1 MLKINRRLTALLA
14 ALVMLVTL
22 FSGCSSQGRTP
33 PGAESAPQP
42 VEPPVS
48 SSSEPEELPDP
59 EPEPEPEP
67 EEEISQPEEPHALAM
82 SAEFAEFAAL
92 DSTRKDWGP
101 GGPVDD
107 KNRSQ
112 GSLAYNKLYGK
123 YNATFLEEDSEK
135 IYLTFDQGYENG
147 YTASILDTLKEK
159 NVQAAFFITMPYL
172 KEHTDLVRRMV
183 EEGHIVGNHTV
194 NHPSM
199 PSVTDDGKL
208 QAELT
213 GLSKAF
219 KEKFGADM
227 QYVRPP
233 KGEYNERTLRITRD
247 MGYKNVFWSF
257 AYQDWDQNTSHGKE
271 YAYNKVMAGLHGG
284 AVILLHAVSR
294 DNAEALGDI
303 IDGARAK
310 GYVFRSLDEYVKNE
324 A

>member
-1 MLKINRRLTALLA
+1 MRKWGVPLA
-14 ALVMLVTL
+14 AVL
-22 FSGCSSQGRTP
+22 FLTGC
-33 PGAESAPQP
+33 GAENAAAPPMEPTAAVAATVQGWGYRP
-42 VEPPVS
+42 MENARPEFTAAQVE
-48 SSSEPEELPDP
+48 
-59 EPEPEPEP
+59 
-67 EEEISQPEEPHALAM
+67 AM
-82 SAEFAEFAAL
+82 RTY
-92 DSTRKDWGP
+92 DCI
-101 GGPVDD
+101 
-107 KNRSQ
+107 
-112 GSLAYNKLYGK
+112 YMGK
-123 YNATFLEEDSEK
+123 EDEG
-135 IYLTFDQGYENG
+135 IYLTFDEGYENG

-159 NVQAAFFITMPYL
+159 DVKAAFFITMPYL
-172 KEHTDLVRRMV
+172 KEHEDLVRRMV

-208 QAELT
+208 RAELT
-213 GLSKAF
+213 GLSEAF
-219 KEKFGADM
+219 KEKFGAEM

-233 KGEYNERTLRITRD
+233 KGEYNDRTLRITRD

-257 AYQDWDQNTSHGKE
+257 AYQDWEQNTSHGKE

-310 GYVFRSLDEYVKNE
+310 GYEFRSLNEYVRDE